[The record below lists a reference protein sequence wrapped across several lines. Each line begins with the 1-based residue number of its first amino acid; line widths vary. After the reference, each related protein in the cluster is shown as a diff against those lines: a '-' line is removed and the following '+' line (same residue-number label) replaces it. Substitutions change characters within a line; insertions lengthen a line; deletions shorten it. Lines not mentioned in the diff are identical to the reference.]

1 MMTAINLLIL
11 IISILFFSGCSGPP
25 FDGGILPRRQPQV
38 IQKPT
43 DFKPLAEGMKF
54 VGICSVV
61 CSSIWGASLITTA
74 NIRRKTYDEYNR

>member
-1 MMTAINLLIL
+1 MMTPINILIL
-11 IISILFFSGCSGPP
+11 IITILFFSGCSGPP
-25 FDGGILPRRQPQV
+25 FDGGILPHRQPQI

-61 CSSIWGASLITTA
+61 CSTIWGASLITTA